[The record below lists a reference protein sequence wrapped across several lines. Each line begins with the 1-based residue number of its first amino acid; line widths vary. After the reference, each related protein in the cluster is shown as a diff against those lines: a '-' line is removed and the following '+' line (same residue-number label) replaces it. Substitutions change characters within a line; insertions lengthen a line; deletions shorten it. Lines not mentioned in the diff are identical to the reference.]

1 MYIKYI
7 NIYIVLTEEDK
18 EKRKKIYS
26 VANPKWN
33 T

>member
-1 MYIKYI
+1 MYK
-7 NIYIVLTEEDK
+7 IYIIFILVLTEEDK